1 MDPLTA
7 EGRFTFGTV
16 SLLGGV
22 HFVIAMIG
30 FFGVSEALV
39 QLHQIDI
46 KPTKQDVTKII
57 PSWSVITKYIPLSIR
72 TSFIGVFIGALPG
85 TGGDIAAL
93 LAYDHAKR
101 TVKKPSRKF
110 GEGAYEGLIAPE
122 SANNAAIGG
131 AYVPMLTLGIPG
143 DAVTAVF
150 MGALFI
156 HGLKPGPM
164 LMIETPHLFWFTV
177 GDLVLANIFLLIFG
191 LTGIRVFAK
200 MVELRKGILIPAI
213 IVLSVVGTYAIKNSL
228 MDVYWMLGFGIFG
241 YFLKSYGFQVGPIIL
256 GVILGPLMDES
267 YRQAV
272 MSTRND
278 VPAFLLDLVTNPLS
292 LVLTLAVIFMLINQT
307 KLWPWFL
314 KLFKRKNAQVT

>member
-1 MDPLTA
+1 
-7 EGRFTFGTV
+7 
-16 SLLGGV
+16 
-22 HFVIAMIG
+22 
-30 FFGVSEALV
+30 
-39 QLHQIDI
+39 
-46 KPTKQDVTKII
+46 
-57 PSWSVITKYIPLSIR
+57 
-72 TSFIGVFIGALPG
+72 
-85 TGGDIAAL
+85 
-93 LAYDHAKR
+93 
-101 TVKKPSRKF
+101 
-110 GEGAYEGLIAPE
+110 
-122 SANNAAIGG
+122 
-131 AYVPMLTLGIPG
+131 MLTLGIPG
-143 DAVTAVF
+143 DAVTAIF
-150 MGALFI
+150 IGALFI

-177 GDLVLANIFLLIFG
+177 GDLVLANIFLLVFG

-241 YFLKSYGFQVGPIIL
+241 YFLKRYGFQVGPIIL

-278 VPAFLLDLVTNPLS
+278 VPGFLLDLVTNPLS

-307 KLWPWFL
+307 RLWPWVLTFL
-314 KLFKRKNAQVT
+314 KRKNTQVT